1 MKIKEI
7 LSKLTFD
14 EKLSLITGADMMTT
28 KAIEKYEIPSKRMAD
43 GPNGVRITEEENCT
57 QFPGVCTLASS
68 WSTDSAKK
76 MGEGLANDCIKHG
89 IDMLLAPGINIKRHI
104 LCGRNF
110 EYFSED
116 PVLAGELSA
125 AYINGVEEQGI
136 GTSLKHLAVNSQEK
150 NRTLLNADIDER
162 TMREIYLKGFEI
174 AVNKSKPSSVMC
186 AYNKVN
192 ALWCS
197 ENRQLLTEILKD
209 EWGYDGLVISDWG
222 AVHDATRAIKAGID
236 LDMPCDEFL
245 FDTIKRDYDAGKIS
259 IEDIDRAVTK
269 VIEFALK
276 PKAEKRDYDRDLQH
290 KLATEVARDGIVLLK
305 NDDNVL
311 PITPEKYKRI
321 TVFGEYAVN
330 PLTCGMGS
338 AEVYAKKEYIDN
350 PLEELK
356 KRLPGIEVKYEELY
370 KKGAFPE
377 IAPWLGSSHFHEYTK
392 ESDLVILFVGSM
404 LCEDTENFDR
414 QSAYLNEVQTRFI
427 ENVVETGKKAVV
439 VLQNG
444 GALILDKWTNDVS
457 AICEM
462 WLGGEGAGG
471 AIADVLCGIVN
482 PSGKLPETFPNKM
495 RTDLEYPGKEL
506 VLEYNEKLD
515 VGYRY
520 YDKHPDEI
528 MYPFGHGLSYTN
540 FEYRGIV
547 ANVLEN
553 EIEISLTVKNVGD
566 YDGSEVVQIYVG
578 DPVSVVKK
586 PIKELKAFKKIFIK
600 KGEEQKISFRLEKSA
615 FAYYNTSLHSWVVE
629 NGIYDIYAGA
639 SSQDIRLTTSVQ
651 IDDYMPYTMQR
662 MHEASRA

>member
-1 MKIKEI
+1 MEIKEI
-7 LSKLTFD
+7 VSKLTFD

-28 KAIEKYEIPSKRMAD
+28 TAIEKYGVEKKRMAD

-68 WSTDSAKK
+68 WDHDTARK

-116 PVLAGELSA
+116 PVVAGELSA
-125 AYINGVEEQGI
+125 EYINGVEGKGV

-150 NRTLLNADIDER
+150 NRTLVNADIDER

-174 AVNKSKPSSVMC
+174 AVSKSKPTSVMC

-197 ENRQLLTEILKD
+197 ENKQLLTEILRD
-209 EWGYDGLVISDWG
+209 EWGYEGFIISDWG

-236 LDMPCDEFL
+236 LDMPNDEFL
-245 FDTIKRDYDAGKIS
+245 FDTIKKDYADGKIS
-259 IEDIDRAVTK
+259 MEEIDRAVSK
-269 VIEFALK
+269 VLQFAFK
-276 PKAEKRDYDRDLQH
+276 PKAEKIEYNRNAQH
-290 KLATEVARDGIVLLK
+290 KLATEIAADGIVLLK
-305 NDDNVL
+305 NDEDIL
-311 PITPEKYKRI
+311 PITPEKYKKI

-338 AEVYAKKEYIDN
+338 AEVYAKKEYIDS
-350 PLEELK
+350 PLDELK
-356 KRLPGIEVKYEELY
+356 KRLPDIEFRYEELY
-370 KKGAFPE
+370 KKGAYPE
-377 IAPWLGSSHFHEYTK
+377 IAPWLDANNFQAYTRD
-392 ESDLVILFVGSM
+392 SDLVILFVGSM
-404 LCEDTENFDR
+404 QCEDTENFDR
-414 QSAYLNEVQTRFI
+414 QTAYLNEVQNRYI
-427 ENVVETGKKAVV
+427 ENVLEIGKKVVV

-444 GALILDKWTNDVS
+444 GALILDKWTKDVG
-457 AICEM
+457 AVLDM

-471 AIADVLCGIVN
+471 AIADVLCGKVN

-495 RTDLEYPGKEL
+495 RTDLEYPGEGL

-520 YDKHPDEI
+520 YDKHPEEI
-528 MYPFGHGLSYTN
+528 LYPFGHGLSYTT
-540 FEYRGIV
+540 FEYKNMSV
-547 ANVLEN
+547 DVLESK
-553 EIEISLTVKNVGD
+553 IKISLSVTNTGD
-566 YDGSEVVQIYVG
+566 FDGKEVVQIYVG

-586 PIKELKAFKKIFIK
+586 PIKELKTFKKVFVK
-600 KGEEQKISFRLEKSA
+600 KGETKEIIIEIDKSA
-615 FAYYNTSLHSWVVE
+615 LAYYNTSLHSWVVE
-629 NGIYDIYAGA
+629 NGIYDIYAG
-639 SSQDIRLTTSVQ
+639 SSSRDIRLTTTIN
-651 IDDYMPYTMQR
+651 IDDYMPYTMQK